1 MLRFSDPI
9 HRATA
14 LSFCSG
20 LRRGRARLNAPVLA
34 VAKPTPILYDILSI
48 APTAKQEEI
57 KAAFKKAVL
66 KWHPDTCQ
74 SPADKKLFT
83 ERLKQVL
90 EAYEVLSDVL
100 RRHCYDL
107 SIGFG
112 GGFEGRDTIAEYK
125 VREIRLEGLSRRV
138 RSEDTWSARVRRA
151 HEHNQSGPLD

>member
-9 HRATA
+9 HQATA
-14 LSFCSG
+14 LSFCGG
-20 LRRGRARLNAPVLA
+20 LRRERARLNAPILA
-34 VAKPTPILYDILSI
+34 VAKPTPALYDILSI
-48 APTAKQEEI
+48 APTARQEEI

-83 ERLKQVL
+83 ERLKKVL
-90 EAYEVLSDVL
+90 EAYEVLSDAL
-100 RRHCYDL
+100 RRRCYDL

-125 VREIRLEGLSRRV
+125 VREIQLEGLGKRV
-138 RSEDTWSARVRRA
+138 RSEDTWAARVSQA